1 MDKKRALW
9 IYSTMNRIRK
19 FEEKALQLFEN
30 NKLRGSVHL
39 YIGEEAIAATVC
51 SHMTDQD
58 YITSTHRGHGH
69 AIAKGAT
76 LDRALAE
83 LMGKATGYC
92 KGRGGSMHIADLE
105 KGNMGANAIVAGG
118 VPIAVG
124 GALAQKMKGEKHFTV
139 AFFGDG
145 ASNQGTVHGVN
156 FLRSIGG
163 GLVYTCGLS
172 NVGNAFV
179 SPEEGVDD
187 IFHGRL
193 RFTPAEN
200 TGSFT
205 RWENDDY
212 VIGVHGE
219 MRDASLFKD
228 NLVLAR
234 TVSTTLNSKSIQI
247 TDTVENQGFETQP
260 MMLTYHMNF
269 GYPLVREGCEVWIP
283 SCVVSP
289 MNPAAEAGVGEW
301 DQVTAPIDGYDENVF
316 VHALRQNADGKVIAG
331 LYNPALELGVQ
342 LAFDYQTLPYMVQWK
357 CMRSG
362 DYVLGIFPSNNHG
375 YELVYLL
382 FYAAVF
388 PAAGYGCSPGKD
400 E

>member
-1 MDKKRALW
+1 
-9 IYSTMNRIRK
+9 MNRRNQD
-19 FEEKALQLFEN
+19 QLRYVGN
-30 NKLRGSVHL
+30 IKQLCGINRIT
-39 YIGEEAIAATVC
+39 YGE
-51 SHMTDQD
+51 
-58 YITSTHRGHGH
+58 
-69 AIAKGAT
+69 
-76 LDRALAE
+76 
-83 LMGKATGYC
+83 GKADGIRAYELYNAAGLAFNCMDSRCMDLYRLTY
-92 KGRGGSMHIADLE
+92 KGINIPFMSKPGLCGPAHTDL
-105 KGNMGANAIVAGG
+105 
-118 VPIAVG
+118 
-124 GALAQKMKGEKHFTV
+124 
-139 AFFGDG
+139 
-145 ASNQGTVHGVN
+145 HGVN

-187 IFHGRL
+187 IFHGRM

-260 MMLTYHMNF
+260 LMLTYHMNF

-362 DYVLGIFPSNNHG
+362 DYVLGIFPSNNH
-375 YELVYLL
+375 
-382 FYAAVF
+382 
-388 PAAGYGCSPGKD
+388 AAGREFERVKGTLRYIAPFEKIETGVTLTILDGREEYERFRLAVAACD
-400 E
+400 R